1 MVQTPSQMLSEFK
14 RVSALLRRPRI
25 RAELAPERQALCSHM
40 AAQLRDLKDLFQVW
54 PRFACHL
61 AACLCGVQ
69 ACCVLYCS
77 CIPTPS

>member
-54 PRFACHL
+54 APIYVLSA
-61 AACLCGVQ
+61 V
-69 ACCVLYCS
+69 CVLN
-77 CIPTPS
+77 